1 TAPPTTS
8 TSTLSLHDAL
18 PIYNK
23 LEADD
28 GLVQE
33 CEEGRSFGFDGKSL
47 IHPSQIDAAN
57 RAFGPSETDIAAAER
72 LIAAASGGAERYEG
86 EMIEK
91 MHVDQ
96 ARFLLARA

>member
-1 TAPPTTS
+1 VVLAARAVGIACF
-8 TSTLSLHDAL
+8 DGV
-18 PIYNK
+18 YNK
-23 LEADD
+23 LEADE

-47 IHPSQIDAAN
+47 IHPSQIEAAN
-57 RAFGPSETDIAAAER
+57 RAFGPSDAEIAAAER
-72 LIAAASGGAERYEG
+72 LIVAAGGGAERYEG

-96 ARFLLARA
+96 ARFLLARARR